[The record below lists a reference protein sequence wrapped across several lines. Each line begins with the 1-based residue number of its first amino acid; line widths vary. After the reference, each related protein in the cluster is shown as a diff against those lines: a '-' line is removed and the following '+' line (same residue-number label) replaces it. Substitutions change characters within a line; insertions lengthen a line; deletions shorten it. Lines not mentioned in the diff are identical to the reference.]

1 MFGKSSKPVG
11 KKSDQDRSTVRRQP
25 ISNLVENQ
33 VGRQPAAQLEY
44 QKEIL
49 DETAAEQFLYRKEN
63 SNQFPRNCKEM
74 KETFALPIFL
84 TPTVESPTSSRF
96 CDNPMGKEEKL

>member
-49 DETAAEQFLYRKEN
+49 DETSVA
-63 SNQFPRNCKEM
+63 
-74 KETFALPIFL
+74 
-84 TPTVESPTSSRF
+84 
-96 CDNPMGKEEKL
+96 